1 VTLEDFDPYPMVLRA
16 AAYLVRHG
24 PVTPQERW
32 EEVSGYSPSTLAS
45 NIAALICAACFAHE
59 KADEATAK
67 YLEEYA
73 DFLECHVESWTVT
86 TQGTLLPGVAC
97 HYMRILQ
104 SRQTILF
111 PTKIPTRETS
121 PLRTLRPVRNAY
133 FRPKKSWMPVFW
145 NWCVMESAGPTIQSS
160 LIL

>member
-1 VTLEDFDPYPMVLRA
+1 MSRSMRAEVSRRTFGLTASPIGGESNWTKSLFPFCSPGGLSVRMPCGTSIRYPMVMRA

-45 NIAALICAACFAHE
+45 NIAALICAACMARE
-59 KADEATAK
+59 RGEAGTAK

-86 TQGTLLPGVAC
+86 TEGTLVPGITK
-97 HYMRILQ
+97 HYIRILPEQ
-104 SRQTILF
+104 IENSHPEEDPNRG
-111 PTKIPTRETS
+111 S
-121 PLRTLRPVRNAY
+121 
-133 FRPKKSWMPVFW
+133 
-145 NWCVMESAGPTIQSS
+145 
-160 LIL
+160 